1 MKYGC
6 QSETGQIKSI
16 LLKHP
21 KDALHNQEYVNANWK
36 DLNYN
41 GCPDYEKTIEEFDAF
56 VELIAKEAADIYYL
70 PEDVRTGLDSLYTRD
85 PALIT
90 EKGAVLGNM
99 GKKQRRWEPSSMEK
113 FFNEL
118 GIPVLGAIAGKG
130 RLEGG
135 DVVWLD
141 ERVMAVG
148 IAYRSNEEGVRQLR
162 KLTAGIVDEI
172 VQVPLP
178 HWNGKDDCLHLMSI
192 LSPVGQDLAVVYSR
206 LMPVPF
212 RDFLISRGIRFI
224 EVPDSEY
231 DSMGG
236 NVLSI
241 APGKCVVIAGNP
253 LTKQML
259 EEEGV
264 EVFEFNGDNLCLK
277 GGGGPTCLTR
287 PILRT

>member
-21 KDALHNQEYVNANWK
+21 KDALYNQEYVNANWN

-70 PEDVRTGLDSLYTRD
+70 PEDGKTGLDSVYTRD

-90 EKGAVLGNM
+90 VKGAILGNM
-99 GKKQRRWEPSSMEK
+99 GKMQRQWEPSSMEK
-113 FFNEL
+113 YFNEL
-118 GIPVLGAIAGKG
+118 GIPVLGAITGEG

-141 ERVMAVG
+141 ERLMAVG
-148 IAYRSNEEGVRQLR
+148 IAYRSNEEGVRQLK

-172 VQVPLP
+172 VHVPLP
-178 HWNGKDDCLHLMSI
+178 HWNGQDDCFHLMSI
-192 LSPVGQDLAVVYSR
+192 LSPVDKDLAVVYSR

-212 RDFLISRGIRFI
+212 RECLISRGIKFI

-231 DSMGG
+231 DSMGC

-259 EEEGV
+259 EDEGV
-264 EVFEFNGDNLCLK
+264 EVFEFNGGNLCLK